1 MMSTPINSTE
11 SPAGFISHL
20 SDDTSPVIMSMK
32 FPQIVAVI
40 VSGAAAAALV
50 AVDAY
55 STGNSA
61 SGFAQSRRALLDG
74 ILTAA
79 VAGEMASAPWIARAV
94 AADEAVAPL
103 ESVYFGVGCFWH
115 IQHEFVE
122 AERTLLG
129 RGDAELTSLTG
140 YAGGLAV
147 GEEGRLC
154 YHNLR
159 GIADYGKLG
168 HGEVVG
174 LKLPQDKIV
183 DFSEVYFG
191 LYDPQTGGASV
202 VAS

>member
-1 MMSTPINSTE
+1 M
-11 SPAGFISHL
+11 
-20 SDDTSPVIMSMK
+20 
-32 FPQIVAVI
+32 
-40 VSGAAAAALV
+40 
-50 AVDAY
+50 
-55 STGNSA
+55 
-61 SGFAQSRRALLDG
+61 
-74 ILTAA
+74 
-79 VAGEMASAPWIARAV
+79 
-94 AADEAVAPL
+94 
-103 ESVYFGVGCFWH
+103 
-115 IQHEFVE
+115 E

-191 LYDPQTGGASV
+191 LYDPQTGGALV